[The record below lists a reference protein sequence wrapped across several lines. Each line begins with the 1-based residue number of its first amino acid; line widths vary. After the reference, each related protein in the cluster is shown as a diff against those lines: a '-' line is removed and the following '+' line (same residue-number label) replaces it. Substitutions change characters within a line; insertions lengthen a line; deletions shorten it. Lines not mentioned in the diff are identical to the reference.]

1 MSYKNI
7 NIIDINKLELSYNID
22 ILMEE
27 DKKNELVVNKD
38 ELIINKNYRLK
49 NLRFKEER
57 KKILTD
63 LLNIVGITETNKI
76 FYSHIIDE
84 NEETQKQI
92 LAFENEIETY
102 FKVSS
107 WPAYKE
113 QSRHTLER
121 RYLSILKSV
130 IKEMNVKFTSASLKT
145 KYKNKVINTTMYTIE
160 SIE

>member
-57 KKILTD
+57 KKILID

-76 FYSHIIDE
+76 FYISLYSHFLIIFLIWQ
-84 NEETQKQI
+84 N
-92 LAFENEIETY
+92 
-102 FKVSS
+102 
-107 WPAYKE
+107 
-113 QSRHTLER
+113 
-121 RYLSILKSV
+121 
-130 IKEMNVKFTSASLKT
+130 
-145 KYKNKVINTTMYTIE
+145 
-160 SIE
+160 